1 MVTDRIGWSFLLRQR
16 QLVSNQSVGYLRQIM
31 NEALWRAQ
39 QFQNQQPTFQTE
51 AARMAAGQGQMAPQ
65 AMAGPNEAAMRAA
78 QQPAPA
84 PMAQNMNVQRGFR
97 SPYGMPFGGMMPFGM
112 GGMGGMGGM
121 MPFGMG
127 GMMPFG
133 MGGMMPFGGFQQP
146 MMGGGGCP
154 PWMPGCNGNF
164 GGVYGGGGG
173 GGYGTQSQG
182 GMGAAPLNEA
192 TLRAQGGTSFNDG
205 SWM

>member
-1 MVTDRIGWSFLLRQR
+1 
-16 QLVSNQSVGYLRQIM
+16 M

-39 QFQNQQPTFQTE
+39 QAQNQQPTFQTE

-112 GGMGGMGGM
+112 GGMMPFGMGGMGGM
-121 MPFGMG
+121 MPFGMGGMG

-146 MMGGGGCP
+146 MMGQGGCP

-173 GGYGTQSQG
+173 GGGVG
-182 GMGAAPLNEA
+182 HVDMAKRFPVNEA
-192 TLRAQGGTSFNDG
+192 AQMTQGGTSTNNG